1 MKEITAEDN
10 GVDDDEE
17 EKKEIE
23 QIMKE
28 EDINLVPEDIDIA
41 EIDKLTGLPKH
52 NDTLLFAIPMLSP
65 YSTIQTYKYKVKIQP
80 GTLKRGKGK
89 TFIV

>member
-1 MKEITAEDN
+1 MKEIEVTADN
-10 GVDDDEE
+10 DVDDEE

-65 YSTIQTYKYKVKIQP
+65 YTTI
-80 GTLKRGKGK
+80 
-89 TFIV
+89 